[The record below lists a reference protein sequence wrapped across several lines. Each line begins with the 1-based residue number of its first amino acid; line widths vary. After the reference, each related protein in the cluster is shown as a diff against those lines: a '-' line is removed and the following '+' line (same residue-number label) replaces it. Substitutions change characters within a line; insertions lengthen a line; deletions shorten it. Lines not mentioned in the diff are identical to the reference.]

1 MSIPT
6 TGILTEKNFGQSENN
21 STDIVNVFP
30 VTKFYTVHIKG
41 SSRYTDGYIH
51 FPTNSQFGTNYIVFA
66 SYNYNYSGS
75 SGTYDGNAHSRV
87 LGELVISK
95 RQNNG
100 FKYHLYSG
108 DGDNK
113 NIFMTLMVV
122 YSPEILGNNTICDDA
137 LDRNTTAIDSDDSY
151 VAC

>member
-6 TGILTEKNFGQSENN
+6 TGILTENNFGQSENN

-30 VTKFYTVHIKG
+30 VTKFYTVHITG
-41 SSRYTDGYIH
+41 DSRYTDAYIH
-51 FPTNSQFGTNYIVFA
+51 FPINSQFGTNYIVFA

-75 SGTYDGNAHSRV
+75 SGTYDANAHSRI
-87 LGELVISK
+87 LREIVISN
-95 RQNNG
+95 RQSNG
-100 FKYHLYSG
+100 FKYHLNSG

-122 YSPEILGNNTICDDA
+122 YSPEILGNNTICDA
-137 LDRNTTAIDSDDSY
+137 PSPSNTGLTDDGTY